1 MTWRSNWARKTTGS
15 EDMASQ
21 EVGGR
26 GTHVPHAAH
35 DQHDVGVRD
44 DGTGTRQGETATPK
58 GVWSGVEAVVVDVD
72 GNHDTMRCFSRP
84 WKAEEDGR
92 NRMREEGSV
101 WRRHDNRDRAAK
113 QLRAGMTRGERA
125 VL

>member
-21 EVGGR
+21 EVGAR

-72 GNHDTMRCFSRP
+72 GNIRCAASP
-84 WKAEEDGR
+84 VPGR
-92 NRMREEGSV
+92 QRRMEGI
-101 WRRHDNRDRAAK
+101 
-113 QLRAGMTRGERA
+113 E
-125 VL
+125 